1 MEEASSTNSS
11 QSYRGCLLV
20 DIAIYLRAC
29 LQLSV
34 VVEDA
39 GPPSISLLV
48 KLIIKI
54 VPSSC

>member
-11 QSYRGCLLV
+11 QSYGGCLLV

-39 GPPSISLLV
+39 GPPLSQFV
-48 KLIIKI
+48 GKI
-54 VPSSC
+54 DN